1 MKQLKFKK
9 GDRVKCLVDR
19 GVGRVGYTGTIKTV
33 ANYETNFPYIVKW
46 DSMDLRSVRGTLD
59 FKEEDLELLVQI

>member
-19 GVGRVGYTGTIKTV
+19 GVGRVGYTGTIKSV
-33 ANYETNFPYIVKW
+33 KDYESDFPYIVKW
-46 DSMDLRSVRGTLD
+46 DGMDLRSVRGALD
-59 FKEEDLELLVQI
+59 FKEEDLKLVV